1 MIAEKAQQFKDKFPI
16 PLPIN
21 EIERI
26 KELLFF
32 FGWLKAL
39 VSENI
44 NM

>member
-1 MIAEKAQQFKDKFPI
+1 MIAENAQQFKDKFPF

-32 FGWLKAL
+32 LVGLKL
-39 VSENI
+39 WSVKI
-44 NM
+44 